1 LNFKRNFHISRQKI
15 KGRGEEKM
23 DTAVTIG
30 AVLSIVIG
38 VVSYFLKR
46 TMTDIDRH
54 GTAISDIQKNYVKRE
69 ELDEREKEIRKDIK
83 QETGSV
89 VAAIKDLAKEVK
101 GVQVNYISKDDFFK
115 ENVRIEKKI
124 DRIMD
129 LILEDR
135 GKRN

>member
-1 LNFKRNFHISRQKI
+1 
-15 KGRGEEKM
+15 M

>member
-1 LNFKRNFHISRQKI
+1 
-15 KGRGEEKM
+15 M

-30 AVLSIVIG
+30 AVLSIIIG
-38 VVSYFLKR
+38 VVSFFLKR

-54 GTAISDIQKNYVKRE
+54 GIAISDIQKNYVKRE
-69 ELDEREKEIRKDIK
+69 ELDDREKEIRNDIK
-83 QETGSV
+83 QETSAV
-89 VAAIKDLAKEVK
+89 VTAIQDLAKEIK

-135 GKRN
+135 GKRS